1 MSSVFSVCKY
11 FKVFVSIFLFITF
24 SKKKKFDAQRFNL
37 FRFQFLGF
45 SQSIY
50 SASVKE
56 DVPKGTEVLRVVASD
71 ADDGRNS
78 DIRYAIRNAS
88 DLSFTIGETSG
99 ALVTTG

>member
-1 MSSVFSVCKY
+1 MFF

-24 SKKKKFDAQRFNL
+24 SKKKKKLDAQCFIKYL

-88 DLSFTIGETSG
+88 DLSFAIGETSG